1 MYTKK
6 STALLTL
13 FLLTISLLIGT
24 PCTAAEQQKALT
36 VFVSILPEV
45 DFVQRIGGNRIRV
58 SPLVLPGQSP
68 ATYAPTPKQM
78 ATLARADLYFRI
90 GVPFENALI
99 PKLEYTVPDLKI
111 IDLRN
116 GIELLGTQDKQAGN
130 LDPHIWLD
138 PTLVSKMAVS
148 IRDALTVLDPAGADT
163 YRVNC
168 TQFQTEL
175 DQLDQQLR
183 HILQPLTGQTIYVFH
198 PAYAYFCRAYTL
210 KQKPI
215 APEGK
220 VPGARHLA
228 RLIEQAESDQVQFI
242 FIQPQF
248 SQKTAQALAKTIRA
262 TLIPLDPLAE
272 DYMANM
278 MKMGQSIA
286 SALQKHGMKK

>member
-1 MYTKK
+1 MHIKK
-6 STALLTL
+6 TTTLLPL
-13 FLLTISLLIGT
+13 LLLSIFLLVSNSYCADTK
-24 PCTAAEQQKALT
+24 QQKIVT

-58 SPLVLPGQSP
+58 LPLVLPGQSP

-99 PKLEYTVPDLKI
+99 PKLKHTRADLTI

-116 GIELLGTQDKQAGN
+116 GIELLGTQTGS
-130 LDPHIWLD
+130 LDPHIWLA
-138 PTLVSKMAVS
+138 PALVSKMAES
-148 IRDALTVLDPAGADT
+148 IRDALIILDPTGADI
-163 YRVNC
+163 YRDNC
-168 TQFQTEL
+168 KQFQIEL

-183 HILQPLTGQTIYVFH
+183 HILQPLSGHTIYVFH
-198 PAYAYFCRAYTL
+198 PAYAYFCRAYNL
-210 KQKPI
+210 IQKPI
-215 APEGK
+215 APGGK
-220 VPGARHLA
+220 IPGARHLA
-228 RLIEQAESDQVQFI
+228 RLIEQAQKDQVQFI

-248 SQKTAQALAKTIRA
+248 SQKTALALAKTIGA

-278 MKMGQSIA
+278 INMSQSIA
-286 SALQKHGMKK
+286 ASLDKKQL